1 MIRADH
7 LTREVIKPVLRHLG
21 LWSLA
26 AENLLLGT
34 AAVES
39 QLGTYLRQ
47 LGRGPALGIFQM
59 EPDTHADCWR
69 NFLRYQPE
77 LAAKVAQ
84 LVPPL
89 YWHEGDEVPV
99 DAEAL
104 IDLRYACAMARI
116 RYRRVKA
123 PLPGPTDWSAL
134 EAYHKQHYNTPL
146 GKTRPGEFVQACREC
161 GVIV

>member
-7 LTREVIKPVLRHLG
+7 LTREVVKPVLRHLN

-26 AENLLLGT
+26 AENLILGT

-39 QLGTYLRQ
+39 NMGTYLRQ
-47 LGRGPALGIFQM
+47 LGGGPAMGIWQM
-59 EPDTHADCWR
+59 EPATHADIWR
-69 NFLRYQPE
+69 NYLRYQPE
-77 LAAKVAQ
+77 TAGKVAQ

-116 RYRRVKA
+116 HYRRVKA
-123 PLPGPTDWSAL
+123 PLPGPTDWHGL
-134 EAYHKQHYNTPL
+134 EAYHKAHYNTVL
-146 GKTRPGEFVQACREC
+146 GKTRPGEFIAACLQC